1 MESFIFTVVWFTV
14 QEGEVIDGDVSV
26 KIIPDGSFYHDL
38 TKRRGEQER
47 GVFKLHDIHCILSN
61 LDFGFKGRTCRTQ

>member
-1 MESFIFTVVWFTV
+1 MFLTFSDLFLIIVLLMESFLFTVVWFTV

-38 TKRRGEQER
+38 TKRRGREEESKR
-47 GVFKLHDIHCILSN
+47 V
-61 LDFGFKGRTCRTQ
+61 RE